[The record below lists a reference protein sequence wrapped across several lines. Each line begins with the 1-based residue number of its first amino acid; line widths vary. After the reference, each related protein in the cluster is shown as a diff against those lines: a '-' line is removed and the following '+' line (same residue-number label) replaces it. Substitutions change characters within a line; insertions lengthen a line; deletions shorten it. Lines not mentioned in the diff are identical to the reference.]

1 MRILH
6 TSDWHLGI
14 SLGTVSLLEHQADYV
29 DWLVDTVRRERIDLV
44 VIAGDLFDRAIAP
57 KEAVVLFKEALD
69 RLLNTG
75 ARVAAITGN
84 HDGADR
90 VANYGGLLDGSGVLI
105 RGGYQAIGEV
115 TTLHFADGPLDLVML
130 PYLDPQADPD
140 VAADG
145 NDDDS
150 TEARSGELDARVERL
165 LAATHESVL
174 HTAIAAAAGNLRST
188 RSVAVSHAFVAGGST
203 TDSERRLTVGGTG
216 TVDVSLYDPFTYT
229 ALGHL
234 HRPQAV
240 GDAGRV
246 RYSGTPMSYSFSE
259 EHPKSV
265 TVVNMGADGSFALEH
280 LDVPVGRAVLTVE
293 GTMDDLLKRKPSV
306 AEREAFVRAII
317 TDRAVVLD
325 AKKRLSTVYP
335 NVLEVEL
342 QPEGVPQR
350 VDISRAQTGSVSA
363 IDSTEAFWQAVI
375 GQSPNEAERS
385 LLQRAVASA
394 EEVSA

>member
-174 HTAIAAAAGNLRST
+174 RTAIAAAAGNLRST

-293 GTMDDLLKRKPSV
+293 GTMDDLLKRKPPIV
-306 AEREAFVRAII
+306 EREAFVRAII

>member
-14 SLGTVSLLEHQADYV
+14 SLGTASLLDAQGEYV
-29 DWLVDTVRRERIDLV
+29 DWLVNTVRRERIDLV

-57 KEAVVLFKEALD
+57 KEAVVLFKEALG
-69 RLLNTG
+69 RLLDTG

-105 RGGYQAIGEV
+105 RGGYEALGEV
-115 TTLHFADGPLDLVML
+115 TTLEFADGPLDLVML

-145 NDDDS
+145 NDDVS
-150 TEARSGELDARVERL
+150 TEARSGTLDARVERL

-174 HTAIAAAAGNLRST
+174 RTAIAAAAGDLRSG

-265 TVVNMGADGSFALEH
+265 TVVNMGTDGSFTLEH
-280 LDVPVGRAVLTVE
+280 LDVPAGRAVLTVE
-293 GTMDDLLKRKPSV
+293 GTMDDLLKRKPSA

-325 AKKRLSTVYP
+325 AKKRLATVYP

-350 VDISRAQTGSVSA
+350 VDLSRAQTGSVSA

-375 GQSPNEAERS
+375 GESPNDAERS
-385 LLQRAVASA
+385 LLQRAVANA
-394 EEVSA
+394 EGVSA

>member
-115 TTLHFADGPLDLVML
+115 TTLHFDDGPLDLVML

-174 HTAIAAAAGNLRST
+174 RTAIAAAAGNLRST

-265 TVVNMGADGSFALEH
+265 TVVNMGADGSFTLEH

>member
-29 DWLVDTVRRERIDLV
+29 DWLVDTVRREHIDLV

-174 HTAIAAAAGNLRST
+174 RTAIAAAAGNLRST

-265 TVVNMGADGSFALEH
+265 TVVNMGADGSFTLEH

-363 IDSTEAFWQAVI
+363 IESTEAFWQAVI